1 MISKRILA
9 FAVAIIAIALGA
21 GLANAQSYPS
31 HPVTLIVPPGAGG
44 GTDVLFRALA
54 KATEPFL
61 GQPVLVVN
69 RPGAGGAIGTA
80 EIARAKPDGY
90 TIGAVLQQIY
100 LPMMRPELTY
110 RVKDFTYIMMVNI
123 DPLVFTVKGD
133 SKWKT
138 MPDLIAAAKEA
149 PGKITIGN
157 CGSGCNSHIAAA
169 LMAKNAGITLTYVP
183 FDGHAP
189 GRTALLGGHLDV
201 MMLTPG
207 EAIDY
212 VKSGQLRGLA
222 VTSDKRFEGLEVP
235 TLKEAAGFDVVGV
248 SWRSIGGPAG
258 MPAEVV
264 AKLADA
270 FRKGMETAEFQE
282 FAKKG
287 GFPLVYMN
295 SATMTAFIAKESAAW
310 EQTLKDIGLY
320 KAQ

>member
-1 MISKRILA
+1 MIFKRILA
-9 FAVAIIAIALGA
+9 FAAGIAIVLMTGP
-21 GLANAQSYPS
+21 ANAQSYPS
-31 HPVTLIVPPGAGG
+31 HAVTLIVPPGAGG

-110 RVKDFTYIMMVNI
+110 RVKDFTYIMMVNT

-138 MPDLIAAAKEA
+138 MSDLIAAAKEA

-169 LMAKNAGITLTYVP
+169 LMAKNAGIQLTYVP

-212 VKSGQLRGLA
+212 IKSGQLRGLA
-222 VTSDKRFEGLEVP
+222 VTADKRFEGLDVP

-248 SWRSIGGPAG
+248 SWRAIGGPAG
-258 MPAEVV
+258 MPADVV

-270 FRKGMETAEFQE
+270 FKKGMETADFQD

-295 SATMTAFIAKESAAW
+295 TATMTAFIAKESAAW